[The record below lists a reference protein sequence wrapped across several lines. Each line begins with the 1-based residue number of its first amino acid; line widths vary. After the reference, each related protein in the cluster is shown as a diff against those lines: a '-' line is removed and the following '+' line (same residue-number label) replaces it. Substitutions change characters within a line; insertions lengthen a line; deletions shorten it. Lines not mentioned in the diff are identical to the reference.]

1 METKRIDLSLSVH
14 ALCTEYPELLD
25 IMKDLGF
32 ADITK
37 PGMLLT
43 VGRIMTIP
51 KGAAIRKIDLNTVV
65 ERLKQAGF
73 EPIVS

>member
-73 EPIVS
+73 EPIVP